1 VVFTMGGMVPVVL
14 DAVDALPATARP
26 SVVNVS
32 SLPAT
37 PGDVLAVVA
46 GSSGDV
52 LVVEDHF
59 AKGGLTDEIARIV
72 AGRSGVSSFESISVT
87 DFGQAGDPDELYERY
102 CLDQASLARRFLAVA
117 RPSEISLNRQ
127 NGRVS
132 AQIGGLAHDWSW

>member
-1 VVFTMGGMVPVVL
+1 MGGMVPVVL
-14 DAVDALPATARP
+14 DAVDALPATSRP

-37 PGDVLAVVA
+37 PGDVLAVLA

-72 AGRSGVSSFESISVT
+72 AGSPRRLVVREHLGHRLRSSRGP
-87 DFGQAGDPDELYERY
+87 G
-102 CLDQASLARRFLAVA
+102 
-117 RPSEISLNRQ
+117 
-127 NGRVS
+127 
-132 AQIGGLAHDWSW
+132 